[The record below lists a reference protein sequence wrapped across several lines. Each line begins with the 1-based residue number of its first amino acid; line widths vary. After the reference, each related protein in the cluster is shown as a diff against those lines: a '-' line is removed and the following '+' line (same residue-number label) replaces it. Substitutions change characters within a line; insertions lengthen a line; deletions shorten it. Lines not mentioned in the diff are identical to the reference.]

1 MSSPGKTLQS
11 SRNGQ
16 EPASKLLPN
25 ALQSGRSSD
34 TPLRR
39 FHFLANMVSA
49 SRILTYQGIPVWR
62 HVQVIQWTAQIV
74 SGVLVVA
81 LVVWFFSNMAGAIQ
95 ERDIPYGFSFLS
107 REYQT
112 PIGEHFLPYESS
124 NSFLY
129 ALFVGITNTA
139 IVAVSG
145 VFLATALGVFIGVCR
160 LSGNW
165 IVSKLA
171 MVYIEFFRNVPLLVQ
186 LFFWFYIVLSL
197 PGVRESYVVFDWFY
211 LSNRGFSVPWPNSTD
226 YLTALIW
233 LGLAVAAVVAG
244 ALVYRRRARM
254 EEETGRSGY
263 PLIYG
268 ACVAVGIGAA
278 VWLVLSF
285 MSGGAPFYWSVPE
298 PQGRFG
304 NIVGGFTARAGLLVL
319 LTGLVMYTASFI
331 AEIVRAG
338 IQSVGRGQTEA
349 ARALGLSPMNT
360 LRNITFPQALRVIIP
375 PLISQCLNLTKN
387 SSLGGA
393 VAYSDLT
400 NIAVTMTQT
409 APAVSI
415 FLLIMA
421 SYLAMSLTWSLIGN
435 YYNRRIQFG
444 GR

>member
-1 MSSPGKTLQS
+1 
-11 SRNGQ
+11 
-16 EPASKLLPN
+16 
-25 ALQSGRSSD
+25 
-34 TPLRR
+34 
-39 FHFLANMVSA
+39 MVSA

-62 HVQVIQWTAQIV
+62 HIQVIQWAAQII
-74 SGVLVVA
+74 SGIVVVA
-81 LVVWFFSNMAGAIQ
+81 LVVWFFTNMAGAIQ
-95 ERDIPYGFSFLS
+95 EREIPYGFSFLS

-124 NSFLY
+124 DTFLY

-139 IVAVSG
+139 IVAVAG
-145 VFLATALGVFIGVCR
+145 VFLATALGIFIGVSR
-160 LSGNW
+160 LSTNW
-165 IVSKLA
+165 IVAKLA

-186 LFFWFYIVLSL
+186 LFFWFYIVLEL
-197 PGVRESYVVFDWFY
+197 PGVRESIVIADVLY
-211 LSNRGFSVPWPNSTD
+211 LSNRGFSMPWPKATD
-226 YLTALIW
+226 YPVALIW
-233 LGLAVAAVVAG
+233 LGLAVVAIVAG
-244 ALVYRRRARM
+244 ALVYRWRDRM
-254 EEETGRSGY
+254 EERTGQSSY

-268 ACVAVGIGAA
+268 LLVAVVIGAA
-278 VWLVLSF
+278 AWLVLSF
-285 MSGGAPFYWSVPE
+285 TSGSSPFFVSVPE

-319 LTGLVMYTASFI
+319 LIGLVMYTASFI

-360 LRNITFPQALRVIIP
+360 LRNVTFPQALRVIIP
-375 PLISQCLNLTKN
+375 PLISQFLNLTKN

-415 FLLIMA
+415 FMLIMA

-435 YYNRRIQFG
+435 LYNRHIRFVG
-444 GR
+444 G